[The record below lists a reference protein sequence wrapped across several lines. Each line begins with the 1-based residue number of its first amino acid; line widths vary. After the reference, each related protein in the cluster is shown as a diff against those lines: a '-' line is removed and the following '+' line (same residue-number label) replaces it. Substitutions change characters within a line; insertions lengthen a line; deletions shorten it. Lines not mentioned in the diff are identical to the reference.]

1 MVVGRYTKLA
11 KPQLLY
17 FNIGHVKHVM
27 FVENLVLRRGI
38 STAILLLPVGPFLL
52 SHDGLN
58 ALLKND
64 RELKSRCMDRREPR
78 WISIWQPEQRALRTP
93 TQQGWNNVADV
104 LVEWKPA
111 DPTRG
116 SSLPRADSIYL
127 EVGFPNSTRDR
138 KYGNRL

>member
-1 MVVGRYTKLA
+1 VVVGRYTKLA

-17 FNIGHVKHVM
+17 FKIGLVKHVM
-27 FVENLVLRRGI
+27 FVENLVPRLGI

-58 ALLKND
+58 ALLKKD

-116 SSLPRADSIYL
+116 SSLPRADPIYL
-127 EVGFPNSTRDR
+127 EVGFPNSIRDR
-138 KYGNRL
+138 KYDNRL